1 MINNVQGVAR
11 PRTLLVLISVVA
23 LFLYLSES
31 NYLRSIKLSQIIDHC
46 LEWLSFKDDK
56 PQIIDNQVEK
66 QTVIQRFERSTNQ
79 YASRV
84 YEYHEEF
91 ICDAPSLGSVT
102 LQKTKGIYSWVD
114 EKGVKNFSDQKPKAM
129 AQEHVF
135 VSKDALDFFD
145 LTVSVPSSK
154 VDLKNQIESK
164 LYAVFRAYSELL
176 GIQNVKRVKLDIV
189 ILPSKKEY
197 DRARGPFK
205 VSSNTRG
212 FYTHKLKKAFVLYR
226 GDKST
231 IQTAVH
237 EAVHAINHSLL
248 GKTNRWLN
256 EGLAEYF
263 EKLETT
269 MHYAE
274 VGANSDWTKR
284 GYLTGKTLMPAS
296 TIGHSNIW
304 KEHEVPLMYSS
315 SWAYVHFLMMSDHSR
330 IAFGELLKRESQDK
344 CNLLTLSEVN
354 EVLKYRQQSTEDN
367 FYIFTKSKIRKHQ
380 I

>member
-1 MINNVQGVAR
+1 MKINVQGVAR
-11 PRTLLVLISVVA
+11 PRVLLVLISA
-23 LFLYLSES
+23 IAIFLYLSES
-31 NYLRSIKLSQIIDHC
+31 NYLRSVKLSQIIDHC
-46 LEWLSFKDDK
+46 LEWLSFQEDE
-56 PQIIDNQVEK
+56 PQIIDNLVDK
-66 QTVIQRFERSTNQ
+66 QTETQRSDSSTSQ

-84 YEYHEEF
+84 HEYHEAF

-102 LQKTKGIYSWVD
+102 HQKTKGIYSWVD
-114 EKGVKNFSDQKPKAM
+114 EKGVKNFSDQKPKVTAK
-129 AQEHVF
+129 EHVF

-145 LTVSVPSSK
+145 LNVSVPSSK
-154 VDLKNQIESK
+154 LELKNQVESK

-189 ILPSKKEY
+189 ILPSEKEY
-197 DRARGPFK
+197 ERARRPFK

-212 FYTHKLKKAFVLYR
+212 FYTHTLKKAFVLYR
-226 GDKST
+226 DDKST
-231 IQTAVH
+231 IQTAIH

-256 EGLAEYF
+256 EGSAEYF

-274 VGANSDWTKR
+274 VGANSDWTKK
-284 GYLTGKTLMPAS
+284 GYVRDKLLMPAAI
-296 TIGHSNIW
+296 IGHSNTW

-315 SWAYVHFLMMSDHSR
+315 SWAYVHFLMMSDKTR
-330 IAFGELLKRESQDK
+330 KAFGELLKRESQDK
-344 CNLLTLSEVN
+344 CNVLTHSEIN
-354 EVLKYRQQSTEDN
+354 ELLKYREQSTEDN
-367 FYIFTKSKIRKHQ
+367 FYIFTKSKIEKHR